1 MSVAVR
7 RSASRLNHLDFVLLS
22 VYWIAIGYLWTSLGG
37 LILPDV
43 VVHLVGN
50 AHKGVALGVLEG
62 VGSLMAVFWQPL
74 VGAYSDRTHTRFGR
88 RRPFIFAGTVGD
100 VIFLIGIALS
110 GTYWLVLIFYF
121 LLQTASNTAQVTYLM
136 LLQVVVTCEHDDHT

>member
-37 LILPDV
+37 LILPDL

-50 AHKGVALGVLEG
+50 AHKGVALGVL
-62 VGSLMAVFWQPL
+62 
-74 VGAYSDRTHTRFGR
+74 
-88 RRPFIFAGTVGD
+88 
-100 VIFLIGIALS
+100 
-110 GTYWLVLIFYF
+110 
-121 LLQTASNTAQVTYLM
+121 
-136 LLQVVVTCEHDDHT
+136 